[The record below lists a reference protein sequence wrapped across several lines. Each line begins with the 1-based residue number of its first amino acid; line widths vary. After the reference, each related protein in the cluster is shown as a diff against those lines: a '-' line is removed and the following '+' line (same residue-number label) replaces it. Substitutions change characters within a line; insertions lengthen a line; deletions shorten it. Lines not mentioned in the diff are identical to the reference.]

1 MRIAPELFRFGI
13 RQKMVLVL
21 LCVLTVALGTTS
33 WLTIRQQEDNV
44 LRETRQ
50 HGDDVARIV
59 SQALAF
65 SIVGYDY
72 HTVQLLLDE
81 IVQSHDIGYAKVL
94 SRKGNVMAESGSP
107 PESGK
112 NWIMFTQDV
121 VFDHKTVGLVVIGL
135 NNQKIIDRLQGQRSS
150 IISREAII
158 IILIVLGEF
167 LALSYVIMRPVSII
181 SRSLDMS
188 VDETGKIA
196 SRIPLSTSDEFGKVA
211 AQFNEMREQLNQAN
225 SRLQSKIE
233 SADARLT
240 DNNRKLLE
248 QATELQRMNETL
260 QHMAITDSLTGLH
273 NRRYF
278 ESVAESDLALSI
290 RHGDTNSILLIDVD
304 RFKRIND
311 TWGHRAGDDVLID
324 IAGVLNTA
332 LRKTDLVCRMGGEEF
347 ILLCRHT
354 DKQEAMMVAEKIR
367 STIAGRA
374 FTALGQERIS
384 VTVSIGVVTFPGSEA
399 PKTVGEYIHR
409 ADLALY
415 ESKTSGRNRV
425 TFYAAA
431 PAPEGARRV

>member
-1 MRIAPELFRFGI
+1 
-13 RQKMVLVL
+13 MVLVL

-33 WLTIRQQEDNV
+33 WLTIRQQEENV
-44 LRETRQ
+44 LRETKQ
-50 HGDDVARIV
+50 HGEDVARIV
-59 SQALAF
+59 SQALAY

-81 IVQSHDIGYAKVL
+81 IARSHDIGYAKVL
-94 SRKGNVMAESGSP
+94 SRKGNIMAEAGTP
-107 PESGK
+107 PDSGK
-112 NWIMFTQDV
+112 NWTMFAQDV
-121 VFDHKTVGLVVIGL
+121 EFDQRAVGRVVIGL
-135 NNQKIIDRLQGQRSS
+135 NNQGIVNRLQGQKSS

-158 IILIVLGEF
+158 IILIALGEF
-167 LALSYVIMRPVSII
+167 LALSYIIVRPVSII

-188 VDETGKIA
+188 IDETGKIT
-196 SRIPLSTSDEFGKVA
+196 RQIPLASSDEFGKLA
-211 AQFNEMREQLNQAN
+211 AQFNEMRDQLNQAN

-233 SADARLT
+233 SADAQLT

-248 QATELQRMNETL
+248 QAAELQRMNEAL

-304 RFKRIND
+304 HFKRIND

-324 IAGVLNTA
+324 IAGVLNTS

-354 DKQEAMMVAEKIR
+354 GEDEALRVAEKIR
-367 STIAGRA
+367 RVIADSA
-374 FTALGQERIS
+374 FTALGQERIA
-384 VTVSIGVVTFPGSEA
+384 VTVSIGVVTFPGCEA
-399 PKTVGEYIHR
+399 PRTVGEYIHN

-415 ESKTSGRNRV
+415 QSKSSGRNRV
-425 TFYAAA
+425 TAYAAIA
-431 PAPEGARRV
+431 ASENSTQI